1 MINGREIYFFLVHI
15 GWNKVT
21 IKLKKKEEIYRS
33 PSEIPKEHIN
43 KE

>member
-1 MINGREIYFFLVHI
+1 MEEKFIFFLVHI